1 MDALMKLAPFC
12 RKAGIVVTGRER
24 MARLG
29 GKLGFVVI
37 TRDLSANSRK
47 EALQRYACPIAEWG
61 TPAEMKALFGLD
73 NAKIVGF
80 LAHPLS
86 KKLFEDFKPFVIA
99 REMLPSRPGRAAAR
113 PEEPAGK

>member
-1 MDALMKLAPFC
+1 MDSLTKLAPFC
-12 RKAGIVVTGRER
+12 RKAGVVVTGRER

-29 GKLGFVVI
+29 RKLGFIVI

-61 TPAEMKALFGLD
+61 TMAEMKQWFGLD

-80 LAHPLS
+80 LSHPLS
-86 KKLFEDFKPFVIA
+86 KKLFEEFKPFLVE
-99 REMLPSRPGRAAAR
+99 REEKPRP
-113 PEEPAGK
+113 PAPDQAPPPA